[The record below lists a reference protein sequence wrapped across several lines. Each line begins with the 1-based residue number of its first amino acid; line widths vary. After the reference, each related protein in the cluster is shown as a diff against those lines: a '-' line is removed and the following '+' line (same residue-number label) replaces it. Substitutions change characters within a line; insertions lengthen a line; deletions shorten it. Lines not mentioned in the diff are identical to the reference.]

1 MSKNVAQQMNDLYL
15 RFASGELSRRELM
28 QKVGALGISAA
39 ALSVFMRGVPAS
51 AQNASPAASPAAS
64 PVASPAA
71 SPVGSPAASPVAS
84 YEPFTSI
91 NRDQYQAQLREWW
104 ATQPIPFEEP
114 QNQGGQVVMGEI
126 SSSFVATT
134 NAMMGADS
142 PTNPV
147 LALVNETL
155 HGSSPIDGQYVP
167 GLADYWTIAEDGKTY
182 TYYLNQNARWHDGT
196 PVTAEDVTFSMDI
209 QANPATS
216 TSYQGTFVATV
227 ASWSAI
233 DDHTVQLVATDV
245 FAPVVFYGNSYCPIM
260 AKHVWGSV
268 APENW
273 ASDPGSTGE
282 DLSKVVGTG
291 PFKMT
296 EYDPS
301 QGRVVMVKNTDYY
314 DVPATIDE
322 FIFLT
327 SGDEVAAIEAL
338 RAGAADFYERIPP
351 ADVEALAAEESLEV
365 ADYPTL
371 SFSWYGYNLDPAKT
385 TLFQDV
391 LVRRALLHAIDRQSL
406 VDNIYLGYAE
416 VARGSQPQVSI
427 AYAPERIA
435 TNYDFNVE
443 KAKSLLAE
451 AGWADSDGDGVVE
464 KDGQPLA
471 FEVMYGSGSATT
483 DSTVA
488 AMQEMWAT
496 VGVAATPNPVDFG
509 QVLVPALTDTFDFQ
523 VCLLGFNWDPT
534 ADQSAMYSTSSYRNG
549 FNAMKYSNPRV
560 DELNA
565 AAGVELDETKR
576 IDLLIEAANL
586 VNEDLPNV
594 VLWFRRDQTAYSTR
608 LHNFNPNAFGLL
620 WSIPY
625 VWVDPS

>member
-15 RFASGELSRRELM
+15 QFAAGALSRRQLM
-28 QKVGALGISAA
+28 QGVSALGVSAA
-39 ALSVFMRGVPAS
+39 AVSVFMRGIPAS
-51 AQNASPAASPAAS
+51 AQDAS
-64 PVASPAA
+64 PVASPGASPVA
-71 SPVGSPAASPVAS
+71 SPVGSPVASPVAS

-91 NRDQYQAQLREWW
+91 NREQYQALLKEWW
-104 ATQPIPFEEP
+104 ATQERPFEEP
-114 QNQGGQVVMGEI
+114 QNQGGQVLMGEI
-126 SSSFVATT
+126 SSSFVSTT

-147 LALVNETL
+147 LSLMNETL
-155 HGSSPIDGQYVP
+155 QGSSPIDGQYVP

-182 TYYLNQNARWHDGT
+182 TFYLNQNARWHDGT
-196 PVTAEDVTFSMDI
+196 PATSADVVFSMDI

-227 ASWSAI
+227 ASWTAV
-233 DDHTVQLVATDV
+233 DPYTVQLVATDV
-245 FAPVVFYGNSYCPIM
+245 FAPVVFYGNAYCPIM
-260 AKHVWGSV
+260 AKHVWETT

-273 ASDPGSTGE
+273 ASDPGSTGQ
-282 DLSKVVGTG
+282 DLSKVLGTG
-291 PFKMT
+291 PFRLT

-301 QGRVVMVKNTDYY
+301 QGRVVMVKNQDYY
-314 DVPATIDE
+314 DVKPNIDE
-322 FIFLT
+322 FIFVT
-327 SGDEVAAIEAL
+327 SGDEVAAVEAL

-351 ADVEALAAEESLEV
+351 ADVESLAAEEDLEV

-406 VDNIYLGYAE
+406 VDNIYLGYSE
-416 VARGSQPQVSI
+416 VAQGSQPQVSI
-427 AYAPERIA
+427 AYAPERIT

-443 KAKSLLAE
+443 GAKALLAE
-451 AGWADSDGDGVVE
+451 AGWVDSDGDGVVE

-483 DSTVA
+483 DSVVA
-488 AMQEMWAT
+488 AMQEMWAN
-496 VGVAATPNPVDFG
+496 VGAAMTPNPVDFG
-509 QVLVPALTDTFDFQ
+509 QVLVPALTDTFDFEI
-523 VCLLGFNWDPT
+523 CLLSFNWDAT
-534 ADQSAMYSTSSYRNG
+534 ADQSAMYSTTSYRNG

-565 AAGVELDETKR
+565 AASVELDETKR

-586 VNEDLPNV
+586 VNEDLPNA

-625 VWVDPS
+625 VWVDPA